1 MIRSMTGFG
10 RAAFEAAGASFAIE
24 LRCVNQRNLDL
35 SVRLPRSFNALEPEL
50 RKALSQR
57 FARGKVE
64 LGVALAVGTA
74 PRAELEVDRVLVARY
89 LALSRELS
97 RESGVVD
104 RVSVAELLAMPGVI
118 HTVEASAREEDAAA
132 PLLEAAGRAADAALA
147 MREAEGAALERELR
161 VRLASVSAIVAE
173 LGGRAG
179 EVQRAVRERLR
190 VRAEQ
195 LRAETGLLDEARL
208 YHEVALAAERL
219 DVAEELAR
227 LASHVEQFIA
237 AFASDEP
244 VGRRLDFLTQE
255 LAREANTLGAKA
267 GDAPLAHRVVDLK
280 TEIDR
285 IREQVQNIE

>member
-10 RAAFEAAGASFAIE
+10 RSSFEVGGASYAVE
-24 LRCVNQRNLDL
+24 VRCVNQRNLDL
-35 SVRLPRSFNALEPEL
+35 SVRLPRSLGALEPEL

-64 LGVALAVGTA
+64 LGVALAAGA
-74 PRAELEVDRVLVARY
+74 PRAELEVDRVLVSRY

-118 HTVEASAREEDAAA
+118 RTVEASAREEDAAS
-132 PLLEAAGRAADAALA
+132 PLLDAARRAATAALA

-161 VRLASVSAIVAE
+161 ARLASVSAIVAE
-173 LGGRAG
+173 LAGRAG

-208 YHEVALAAERL
+208 YHEVALAAEKL

-227 LASHVEQFIA
+227 LASHVEQFLA

-285 IREQVQNIE
+285 IREQVQNVE